1 MRSLRRLV
9 KVALLAVTLSVLV
22 SVAPSA
28 NADDTYERICLTMGW
43 TSCGEWTIYDVN
55 GVEKN
60 RVVGPTPLSALL
72 AICGV
77 NMCGG
82 GVGGSAVQ
90 TGTYSPPTS
99 TELADRAA
107 AAEAARIK
115 AETLAIEAARV
126 AAASAST
133 TVTSTPSSPPTPTP
147 PTGLG
152 GYAIIHPDGHVCG
165 VIVGNSYFAGND
177 KTMTSEYMGCPIG
190 AAIIFQTKPS
200 PSGNVAGWHGADV
213 FYFNG
218 IFILGNGTT
227 ISNGIATDTN
237 GRVWD
242 TGSGDTIKAGI
253 VTTPTQSDTKTA
265 TTQSE
270 TKTASSQTNT
280 SSTTTQS
287 ETKTATT
294 QSETKTATTQS
305 ETKTATTQSETNTV
319 SPQTN
324 TTSTNTLSETKSANT
339 SDAIKSQQSVVV
351 EKVETVVD
359 SDGEE
364 VAPEAN
370 LKVKKDN
377 AGRITFTITSNLPE
391 EAVIITASKKGS
403 KSIRYSVTTNDSGR
417 ASLRTTRNLSG
428 YTLTLRFDS
437 EVLDQ
442 LKFKG

>member
-1 MRSLRRLV
+1 MRNKVITFLV
-9 KVALLAVTLSVLV
+9 VVMSFSFGQQLSATATTGLGGYAVIHPDGHVCGVIVANASDPFGNGGVMTTEYMGCPAGALIIFQTKPSPSGNVAGWHGPDVIYRNGSFTLSGGTTITNGIATDPNGRVWDTGSGATITPATV
-22 SVAPSA
+22 IAP
-28 NADDTYERICLTMGW
+28 
-43 TSCGEWTIYDVN
+43 TS
-55 GVEKN
+55 
-60 RVVGPTPLSALL
+60 PPLSET
-72 AICGV
+72 
-77 NMCGG
+77 
-82 GVGGSAVQ
+82 S
-90 TGTYSPPTS
+90 TTTSTPETPTPTS
-99 TELADRAA
+99 TPTPAP
-107 AAEAARIK
+107 
-115 AETLAIEAARV
+115 TP
-126 AAASAST
+126 T
-133 TVTSTPSSPPTPTP
+133 PTPTSTPTTTPTP

-152 GYAIIHPDGHVCG
+152 GYAVIHPSGHVCG

-190 AAIIFQTKPS
+190 ALIVFQTKPS
-200 PSGNVAGWHGADV
+200 PSGNVAGWHGLDV
-213 FYFNG
+213 IYRNG
-218 IFILGNGTT
+218 TFTLSSGTT
-227 ISNGIATDTN
+227 ITNGIATDPN

-242 TGSGDTIKAGI
+242 TGSGETIKAGV
-253 VTTPTQSDTKTA
+253 VTTPV
-265 TTQSE
+265 
-270 TKTASSQTNT
+270 
-280 SSTTTQS
+280 
-287 ETKTATT
+287 

-324 TTSTNTLSETKSANT
+324 AISPNIQPETKSATT
-339 SDAIKSQQSVVV
+339 SDGIKSQQSVVA
-351 EKVETVVD
+351 EKIETVID

-364 VAPEAN
+364 VVPEAN

-377 AGRITFTITSNLPE
+377 SGRITFTITSNLPE